1 MANIIQVNVSDK
13 DLEDIDR
20 FIEQKTLID
29 YNSNY
34 LTKRSAVAAY
44 LINLG
49 IRVIKSKNEKELFDI
64 DNYRYETYK
73 KILQELQLTKALISI
88 LNELPEFKERNLLDE
103 YYNKNTQ
110 SINWI
115 ESEMKKFF
123 NKDE

>member
-88 LNELPEFKERNLLDE
+88 LNELPEFKERSLLDE

-110 SINWI
+110 SLNWI

>member
-20 FIEQKTLID
+20 FIEQKFLTD
-29 YNSNY
+29 YNGNY
-34 LTKRSAVAAY
+34 LTKRSAVAAF

-49 IRVIKSKNEKELFDI
+49 IRVVKSKNEKELFDI

-73 KILQELQLTKALISI
+73 KILQDLQLTKALISI

-110 SINWI
+110 SLNWI